1 MGIVAVEKALNGPA
15 EKVGGDLLALREG
28 QWLERKS
35 NRIAPRELANDLIGF
50 ANADGGFVVVG
61 LHDGVIE
68 GESSTPGRVDAQMQ
82 ANIDFC
88 HPPVPARHR
97 QVECIDRDGEA
108 SDLLVF
114 EIESSNVVHTNQ
126 KDEVFLR
133 VGDETRRL
141 GFTQR
146 QELLYD
152 KGQASYESRP
162 VEGAGFDHL
171 DVDLLDEYAS
181 AINAPD
187 AMRMLQARGLAVEAG
202 LTIAGCLLFA
212 MAPQVF
218 FPEAFVRVLR
228 YRGSERGSGARQQL
242 IEDVRVEGPIPR
254 QLLGAQAAVKRL
266 QPMRRALRSSGRF
279 GDVPLVPEDAWLEGI
294 VNAVVHRS
302 YSMAGDH
309 IRVEIFD
316 DRIEVASPGRF
327 PGLVDLVDPL
337 KTIRFAR
344 NPRVA
349 RVCSDL
355 NFGQELGEGIRRI
368 FEEMR
373 HAGLTDPVYRQTAG
387 SVELT
392 LLAEPV
398 DRRLEAGLPEG
409 ARGISSALRSA
420 GRLST
425 GEVAGILGVSR
436 PVAQRELAALKE
448 AGVLEWVGK
457 SPKDPR
463 AYWKLKTR

>member
-15 EKVGGDLLALREG
+15 EKVGPALLALRES

-35 NRIAPRELANDLIGF
+35 NRVAPRDLGRDLIGF

-61 LHDGVIE
+61 LHDGVVE
-68 GESSTPGRVDAQMQ
+68 GESSTPGRVNAQTQ

-88 HPPVPARHR
+88 HPPVPARCR
-97 QVECIDRDGEA
+97 LVECIDGRGEPN
-108 SDLLVF
+108 DLLVF
-114 EIESSNVVHTNQ
+114 EVESSDIVHANQ

-133 VGDETRRL
+133 LGDETRRL
-141 GFTQR
+141 SFTQR

-152 KGQASYESRP
+152 KGQASYETRP

-171 DVDLLDEYAS
+171 DVELLDEYAS

-187 AMRMLQARGLAVEAG
+187 ARRMLQARGLATENG
-202 LTIAGCLLFA
+202 LTTAGCLLFA
-212 MAPQVF
+212 TVPQAF
-218 FPEAFVRVLR
+218 FPESFVRVLR
-228 YRGSERGSGARQQL
+228 YRGTERGSGARQQL
-242 IEDVRVEGPIPR
+242 IEDIRVEGPIPR
-254 QLLGAQAAVKRL
+254 QLLAAQAEVKRL
-266 QPMRRALRSSGRF
+266 QPIRRALRSSGRF
-279 GDVPLVPEDAWLEGI
+279 GDVALVPEDAWLEGI

-316 DRIEVASPGRF
+316 DRIEVSSPGRF

-398 DRRLEAGLPEG
+398 DRRLEAGLPES

-425 GEVAGILGVSR
+425 GEVADVLGVSR

-448 AGVLEWVGK
+448 AGVIEWVGK

-463 AYWKLKTR
+463 AYWKLRTR